1 MEKKYI
7 CYIYRLILCND
18 KIFLFGFVIK
28 CDNFCF
34 LDKLP
39 VFNDSEIEIS
49 FSILDENEYN
59 EFINKYVNDNIF
71 SFDLLKQNG
80 NEMDIKYISE
90 AKLNKPKDSYSFI
103 SLHKFKKLFI
113 NDYDFGNIDM
123 SNIVEKLKKYA
134 APFFY
139 NNSIPIGSFYI
150 MKNNILFYN
159 PPFKVNVDIYSSE
172 VNLSFDDSVVSNT
185 ARLIIYSNNDE
196 IIFDSIINIDSLEKD
211 ITMSML
217 PTGYSL
223 EIFYETGESIYYENY
238 HLLLEIDLKMHIM
251 QNMLTI
257 SDILSKKNK
266 DLKKISLRDDPIHS
280 KISYINKINN
290 TKLKDYIIYNQYI
303 EDKFINERS
312 DYIKLNGIESYWFEK
327 ISSTEC
333 INKIIELVK
342 ESDEAVFID
351 PYFDAF
357 DDLNDKN
364 TNMNSTQNMMV
375 LINRLV
381 GNITIITTSKNGSYL
396 SSQLS
401 NICKLFELTNTNI
414 ILKTINNVKMHDR
427 YLLLKKGN
435 NILLYSLTNSINS
448 VMGEYPL
455 GILSI
460 NILKNDKLREY
471 IYNILNTSVEFFN
484 MKNFINKNRIKHRYE
499 YIEYLID
506 DIKSK
511 AIENILTNNI
521 NGFIE
526 KYNKLKNDDEIL
538 AFLALSDTLAHIN
551 QNDYSIL
558 TDIFNQDI
566 ELISDKTELLIKM
579 EKYLFDNHY
588 KKLGVTLT
596 HSNSLLDI
604 IKKDELSI
612 INYIEIY
619 KSLNF
624 PQRVRFNIYSWMIFL
639 KSLYRIDSDS
649 IVNYI
654 KKSNI
659 NGGELQID
667 ALNIIINEYV
677 YLDENTNINTNIMKM
692 ILMYKVIV
700 SIYKINGLD
709 INLIQEKINILKK
722 LNISN
727 SIIFSS
733 FIYSDIFFE
742 NGRTELNTIIDDFIK
757 LNIFKNII
765 NNFNISD
772 IIKVLKNNRIID
784 FQILNKIINSDL
796 IENNDINIEIK
807 LLNMY
812 FEHNTNI
819 WNTIFNDWDYI
830 YHICILLHS
839 LDNFKSS
846 SKVLNNLLKINN
858 ISNIDDGLLC
868 VPIFDKIYNQY
879 FDKDNLKEKVC
890 IILYLFTEIIEDS
903 KYFID
908 KVITIYLNI
917 HSGFIYVSE
926 LIEFIMLKSVFNCYY
941 CDEINNVNNNGFKQ
955 FLEELQKDNNLK
967 MIYDVFN
974 DYTNYS
980 YDSLKVLFE
989 YIDCISKKSNI
1000 DNLRKYLID
1009 IVIKIIYSIFNN
1021 QIEDDNKFE
1030 IEFDKLINIINN
1042 ILKDMYNGDISI
1054 DVNYI

>member
-1 MEKKYI
+1 M
-7 CYIYRLILCND
+7 
-18 KIFLFGFVIK
+18 
-28 CDNFCF
+28 
-34 LDKLP
+34 
-39 VFNDSEIEIS
+39 
-49 FSILDENEYN
+49 
-59 EFINKYVNDNIF
+59 
-71 SFDLLKQNG
+71 
-80 NEMDIKYISE
+80 
-90 AKLNKPKDSYSFI
+90 
-103 SLHKFKKLFI
+103 
-113 NDYDFGNIDM
+113 
-123 SNIVEKLKKYA
+123 
-134 APFFY
+134 
-139 NNSIPIGSFYI
+139 
-150 MKNNILFYN
+150 
-159 PPFKVNVDIYSSE
+159 
-172 VNLSFDDSVVSNT
+172 
-185 ARLIIYSNNDE
+185 
-196 IIFDSIINIDSLEKD
+196 
-211 ITMSML
+211 
-217 PTGYSL
+217 
-223 EIFYETGESIYYENY
+223 
-238 HLLLEIDLKMHIM
+238 
-251 QNMLTI
+251 
-257 SDILSKKNK
+257 
-266 DLKKISLRDDPIHS
+266 
-280 KISYINKINN
+280 
-290 TKLKDYIIYNQYI
+290 
-303 EDKFINERS
+303 
-312 DYIKLNGIESYWFEK
+312 
-327 ISSTEC
+327 
-333 INKIIELVK
+333 NKIIELVK
-342 ESDEAVFID
+342 ESDEAIFID

-381 GNITIITTSKNGSYL
+381 GNITIITTSKNSSYL

-448 VMGEYPL
+448 VMGKYPL

-484 MKNFINKNRIKHRYE
+484 MKNFINKNKIKHRYE

-521 NGFIE
+521 NDFIE

-538 AFLALSDTLAHIN
+538 DFLALSDTLFHIN
-551 QNDYSIL
+551 QNDYPIL
-558 TDIFNQDI
+558 TDIFNKDI

-579 EKYLFDNHY
+579 EKYLFDNYY

-596 HSNSLLDI
+596 YSNILLDI

-612 INYIEIY
+612 ENYIEIY
-619 KSLNF
+619 KSCNF
-624 PQRVRFNIYSWMIFL
+624 PQRERFDIYSWMIFL
-639 KSLYRIDSDS
+639 KNLYRINSDS

-659 NGGELQID
+659 NGGELQIE
-667 ALNIIINEYV
+667 ALNIIINEYF
-677 YLDENTNINTNIMKM
+677 YLDENTNVNTNIMKM
-692 ILMYKVIV
+692 ILMYKVIS
-700 SIYKINGLD
+700 SIYKTNGIN
-709 INLIQEKINILKK
+709 INLIENKINILKN
-722 LNISN
+722 LDIPN
-727 SIIFSS
+727 SIIFSA
-733 FIYSDIFFE
+733 FIYSYIFFE
-742 NGRTELNTIIDDFIK
+742 NGRTELNSIIDDFIK
-757 LNIFKNII
+757 LDIFKNII
-765 NNFNISD
+765 NKSNISD
-772 IIKVLKNNRIID
+772 IIKVLKNRYILD

-796 IENNDINIEIK
+796 IENNDVDTKIK
-807 LLNMY
+807 LLSMY
-812 FEHNTNI
+812 FQYNINI

-830 YHICILLHS
+830 YHIAILLRS
-839 LDNFKSS
+839 LDDFKSA
-846 SKVLNNLLKINN
+846 SKVLKNLLKNN
-858 ISNIDDGLLC
+858 ISDIDDGLLC
-868 VPIFDKIYNQY
+868 IPIFDKIYNQY
-879 FDKDNLKEKVC
+879 FDKNNFKEKVC

-967 MIYDVFN
+967 AIYDIFK
-974 DYTNYS
+974 DYSNYS

-1021 QIEDDNKFE
+1021 QIEDGSKFE

-1042 ILKDMYNGDISI
+1042 ILEDMYNGDISI
-1054 DVNYI
+1054 DVNYM

>member
-1 MEKKYI
+1 MEKKYV
-7 CYIYRLILCND
+7 CYIYNLILGND

-28 CDNFCF
+28 CNNFCF

-49 FSILDENEYN
+49 FSILDENKYN

-71 SFDLLKQNG
+71 SFNLLKQNG
-80 NEMDIKYISE
+80 NDMNIKYISE
-90 AKLNKPKDSYSFI
+90 TKLNKPKDSYSFI

-113 NDYDFGNIDM
+113 NDYDFDNIDI
-123 SNIVEKLKKYA
+123 SSIIEKLKKYA
-134 APFFY
+134 SPFFY
-139 NNSIPIGSFYI
+139 NNSIAIGSFYVI
-150 MKNNILFYN
+150 ENNILFYN
-159 PPFKVNVDIYSSE
+159 SPVKVNVDIYSTE
-172 VNLSFDDSVVSNT
+172 VNLLFDDSVLNNT

-196 IIFDSIINIDSLEKD
+196 IIFDSIVNIESLEKN
-211 ITMSML
+211 ITVSML
-217 PTGYSL
+217 PTGHSL
-223 EIFYETGESIYYENY
+223 EIFNETGESIYYENY
-238 HLLLEIDLKMHIM
+238 HILLEIDLKMHIM

-266 DLKKISLRDDPIHS
+266 DLNKISLKGNPIDS

-303 EDKFINERS
+303 KDKFINDRY
-312 DYIKLNGIESYWFEK
+312 DYIKFNGAESYWFEK
-327 ISSTEC
+327 INGTEC
-333 INKIIELVK
+333 VNKIIELVK
-342 ESDEAVFID
+342 ESDEAIFID

-381 GNITIITTSKNGSYL
+381 GNITIITTSKNSSYL

-448 VMGEYPL
+448 VMGKYPL

-484 MKNFINKNRIKHRYE
+484 MKNFINKNKIKHRYE

-521 NGFIE
+521 NDFIE

-538 AFLALSDTLAHIN
+538 AFLALSDTLFHIN
-551 QNDYSIL
+551 QNDYPIL
-558 TDIFNQDI
+558 TDIFNKDI

-579 EKYLFDNHY
+579 EKYLFDNYY

-596 HSNSLLDI
+596 YSNSLLDI

-612 INYIEIY
+612 ENYIEIY
-619 KSLNF
+619 KSCNF
-624 PQRVRFNIYSWMIFL
+624 PQRERFDIYSWMIFL
-639 KSLYRIDSDS
+639 KNLYRINSDS

-659 NGGELQID
+659 NGGELQIE
-667 ALNIIINEYV
+667 ALNIIINEYF
-677 YLDENTNINTNIMKM
+677 YLDENTNVNTNIMKM
-692 ILMYKVIV
+692 ILMYKVIS
-700 SIYKINGLD
+700 SIYKTNGIN
-709 INLIQEKINILKK
+709 INLIENKINILKN
-722 LNISN
+722 LDIPN
-727 SIIFSS
+727 SIIFSA
-733 FIYSDIFFE
+733 FIYSYIFFE
-742 NGRTELNTIIDDFIK
+742 NGRTELNSIIDDFIK
-757 LNIFKNII
+757 LDIFKNII
-765 NNFNISD
+765 NKSNISD
-772 IIKVLKNNRIID
+772 IIKVLKNRYILD

-796 IENNDINIEIK
+796 IENNDVDTKIK
-807 LLNMY
+807 LLSMY
-812 FEHNTNI
+812 FQYNINI

-830 YHICILLHS
+830 YHIAILLRS
-839 LDNFKSS
+839 LDDFKSA
-846 SKVLNNLLKINN
+846 SKVLKNLLKNN
-858 ISNIDDGLLC
+858 ISDIDDGLLC
-868 VPIFDKIYNQY
+868 IPIFDKIYNQY
-879 FDKDNLKEKVC
+879 FDKNNFKEKVC

-967 MIYDVFN
+967 AIYDIFK
-974 DYTNYS
+974 DYSNYL

-1021 QIEDDNKFE
+1021 QIEDDSKFE

-1042 ILKDMYNGDISI
+1042 ILEDMYNGDISI
-1054 DVNYI
+1054 DVNYM